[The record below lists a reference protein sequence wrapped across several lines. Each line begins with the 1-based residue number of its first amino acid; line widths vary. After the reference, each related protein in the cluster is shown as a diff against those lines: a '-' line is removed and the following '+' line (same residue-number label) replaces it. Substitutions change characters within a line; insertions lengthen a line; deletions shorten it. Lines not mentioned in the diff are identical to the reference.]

1 VNMADE
7 TPRYA
12 IAKLASQVKRGR
24 VDWLEGMEGR
34 VPRRSVT
41 MLVGDPG
48 LGKSMLSLLMAARV
62 GRIGGF
68 ALVATAEDSP
78 AAVVRPRLD
87 ALQADLEQV
96 AFVELWQDGSPD
108 GRLLI
113 PDDAAELERLVAER
127 QADLVIVDPL
137 VAHLPGEINSWHD
150 QSIRLALAPLHALAE
165 RQNCAVLAL
174 AHLNKSTSTDWLR
187 RIGGSIGITG
197 AARSVLLLARDPD
210 DPEGEKGRRR
220 VLAHVK
226 SNMAQLAPSLLCEI
240 EPVLIPASGEEP
252 EVETAKMVELGPCDH
267 DAERLLISRGNPE
280 ERDAL
285 DEAVAFLQEE
295 LGDGPREAKAVQ
307 RAAGEAGISLRTLD
321 RAKPK
326 AGVHAERVGG
336 LGEAGKWMWQL
347 RTPKGLAPLANRDV
361 GALSTNPHEER
372 DSTDPELLRTPN
384 VDIGGLRGEASD
396 EKAILRE
403 VVELVDEGV
412 LVPREQPELDLA
424 TAPLDAIR
432 RAYGKA
438 E

>member
-1 VNMADE
+1 LSVADE

-12 IAKLASQVKRGR
+12 IAKLASEVRRER
-24 VDWLEGMEGR
+24 VEWLEGMEVR

-48 LGKSMLSLLMAARV
+48 LGKSMFSLAVAARL
-62 GRIGGF
+62 GQAGGF
-68 ALVATAEDSP
+68 ALLATAEDSP

-87 ALQADLEQV
+87 ALQADLERV
-96 AFVELWQDGSPD
+96 AFVELWQDGGPD

-113 PDDAAELERLVAER
+113 PDDVAELEKLVADCE
-127 QADLVIVDPL
+127 ADLVIVDPL

-150 QSIRLALAPLHALAE
+150 QSIRSALAPLQALAE

-210 DPEGEKGRRR
+210 DPEGEKGSRR
-220 VLAHVK
+220 VLAHAK
-226 SNMAQLAPSLLCEI
+226 SNMGPLAASLRWEI

-252 EVETAKMVELGPCDH
+252 EVETAKIVEIGTCDH
-267 DAERLLISRGNPE
+267 DAERLLISRGDPE
-280 ERDAL
+280 QWDAVE
-285 DEAVAFLQEE
+285 EAVAFLQEE

-307 RAAGEAGISLRTLD
+307 RAAREAGISLRTLD

-347 RTPKGLAPLANRDV
+347 RTPKGLASLGDRDV
-361 GALSTNPHEER
+361 GSLSTNPHEQR
-372 DSTDPELLRTPN
+372 DSADPELLRTPN
-384 VDIGGLRGEASD
+384 VDIGALSGETSH
-396 EKAILRE
+396 EEAILRK
-403 VVELVDEGV
+403 VADLVGEGV
-412 LVPREQPELDLA
+412 LIPRKEPEIDVG
-424 TAPLDAIR
+424 TAPLDMIR
-432 RAYGKA
+432 RAYEEA